1 MTFVVRGSR
10 EKQEILSQSRHLLAL
25 RLRVTSVEGIVR
37 CIFVP
42 KMNFLCVASLLLGSL
57 GCGAD
62 HGGRQAI
69 SGSVKLRDD
78 AIQKGTVEFTSFSSA
93 YQNECA

>member
-1 MTFVVRGSR
+1 
-10 EKQEILSQSRHLLAL
+10 
-25 RLRVTSVEGIVR
+25 VTSVEGIVR